1 MVTRST
7 IFNQNCTTGEKM
19 SKLLQKMLKAGSAG
33 STILSESDMFK
44 EQDLVKTS
52 LPIINV
58 AYSGKI
64 DGGFGSGLTILAG
77 ESKTF
82 KTALALYCMRAYL
95 EKHKDGIGILYD
107 SEGGCNPQY
116 IKSFG
121 IDPDRIV
128 HVPVEHVEQL
138 KFDFVKKLEEIE
150 KGDKVFFLVD
160 SIGQIASKK
169 ETDDASD
176 EKSVA
181 DMTRAKAIRSLLR
194 LVTVQLNKK
203 LLPCFMINHVYQ
215 EMGLFPKV
223 VIPGG
228 TSVTYAANTIFVITK
243 AQDKNSNGEI
253 EGWHF
258 TLNVHKSRFVRE
270 KSKFPFTVNYETGIK
285 PYSGMLDMA
294 IELGAV
300 IKPSNGWYSRV
311 DLTTGEV
318 EDKKFRAKDTESED
332 FWGPVLSCKMFSKKV
347 EDRYM
352 LAAPQV
358 SDETLDDAVEE
369 MMETE

>member
-1 MVTRST
+1 
-7 IFNQNCTTGEKM
+7 M
-19 SKLLQKMLKAGSAG
+19 SKLLQKMLKAGSAN
-33 STILSESDMFK
+33 STILSDADMFK
-44 EQDLVKTS
+44 EQDLVQTS
-52 LPIINV
+52 LPIVNI
-58 AYSGKI
+58 AYSGKV
-64 DGGFGSGLTILAG
+64 DGGFGPGLTILAG

-82 KTALALYCMRAYL
+82 KTALALYCLKAYL
-95 EKHKDGIGILYD
+95 DKYKDGVGVLYD

-121 IDPDRIV
+121 IDPDRVV

-138 KFDFVKKLEEIE
+138 KFDFVKKLEEVA

-203 LLPCFMINHVYQ
+203 LLPCFMINHVYS
-215 EMGLFPKV
+215 EIGLFPKT

-228 TSVTYAANTIFVITK
+228 TAVTYSANTIFVISK
-243 AQDKNSNGEI
+243 AQDKSSDGELN
-253 EGWHF
+253 GWHF
-258 TLNVHKSRFVRE
+258 TLNIHKSRFVRE
-270 KSKFPFTVNYETGIK
+270 KAKFPFTVNYESGIK
-285 PYSGMLDMA
+285 PYSGLLDMA

-300 IKPSNGWYSRV
+300 LKPQNGWYSRV
-311 DLTTGEV
+311 DMETGEM
-318 EDKKFRAKDTESED
+318 EDKKWRAKDTESGI
-332 FWGPVLSCKMFSKKV
+332 FWDQILTNDKFKQKV
-347 EDRYM
+347 IDRYM
-352 LAAPQV
+352 LSSPTM
-358 SDETLDDAVEE
+358 SDESIDAAMENIGEDDE
-369 MMETE
+369 